1 MSMKKL
7 RELKNPDSNWDAH
20 LKTSYT
26 NCRGEHTSSWYS
38 WANLIRNLPQQ
49 RRAVRLFS
57 PGRCPNSHILC

>member
-38 WANLIRNLPQQ
+38 WAKTGSVAIAR
-49 RRAVRLFS
+49 
-57 PGRCPNSHILC
+57 